1 MQQFLI
7 ALIIFLTGNIMTV
20 FCFAFSLQN
29 VVSCLCVYFNYYQ
42 ADDAWGNFGHMF
54 PSTGNQVLHRAHDQ
68 SSIQIEIC

>member
-20 FCFAFSLQN
+20 FLFCFAFSLQN

-42 ADDAWGNFGHMF
+42 ADDAWGNFLSNVGQLWAYVALN
-54 PSTGNQVLHRAHDQ
+54 GQ
-68 SSIQIEIC
+68 SG